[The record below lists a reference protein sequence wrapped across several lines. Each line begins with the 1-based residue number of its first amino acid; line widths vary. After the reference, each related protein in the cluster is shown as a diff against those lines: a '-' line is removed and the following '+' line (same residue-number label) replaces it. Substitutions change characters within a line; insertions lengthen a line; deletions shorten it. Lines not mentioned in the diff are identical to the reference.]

1 MDKVTEINCETGE
14 VVERFLTK
22 EEKELLVSN
31 QEISETQITEDQDV
45 VSLLFAKV
53 AELEKKLQDLA

>member
-14 VVERFLTK
+14 VVERLLTK

-31 QEISETQITEDQDV
+31 QEVDETQITEDQDV